1 MVVLVQGLVGKQLQ
15 MSARR
20 DTRNGHWFFRKMLRL
35 PDGRRVRIF
44 GVPTTCGLPNTKVGA
59 EEAERLTI
67 ARVLSTGEVKPTP
80 PPLTVPK
87 EIPTVRAFS
96 VTFLEQSRLVNK
108 VSTYCANEMSFRLHI
123 NPTLGHLRLCDVT
136 YAALVDFT
144 LAMASAP
151 RGRVSGRNCDKPLH
165 PKTINNVLKV
175 FHRMLVI
182 ARKRKLLDELPE
194 FEFLKV
200 PVPPFRFFSLEEI
213 DRILVAAAP
222 RWRPMIALATRTG
235 LRIGELIGLR
245 WEDVYLDSQVL
256 VVRQAIT
263 KGVLTTPKSGKPRE
277 VPLSDETAEILRS
290 IQHTRGPFVFAKADG
305 GHISQS
311 RATEALRAA
320 CTAAKIAPAGWHTLR
335 HSFASNLAESDT
347 SLKAIQEMLGHSS
360 IKETERYA
368 HLRQHHLR
376 ASVIKLDRGNVAA
389 LWQRSPENLV
399 TTLN

>member
-1 MVVLVQGLVGKQLQ
+1 
-15 MSARR
+15 
-20 DTRNGHWFFRKMLRL
+20 MLRL

-67 ARVLSTGEVKPTP
+67 ARVLATGDVKPTP
-80 PPLTVPK
+80 PPQPVKK
-87 EIPTVRAFS
+87 EVPTVRAFS
-96 VTFLEQSRLVNK
+96 VTFLEHSRMVNK
-108 VSTYCANEMSFRLHI
+108 VSTYNANEMCFRIHI
-123 NPTLGHLRLCDVT
+123 NPALGNLRLCDVS
-136 YAALVDFT
+136 YAVLADFT
-144 LAMASAP
+144 LALASAP
-151 RGRVSGRNCDKPLH
+151 RGNISRRKCDKPLH
-165 PKTINNVLKV
+165 PKSINNILKV

-182 ARKRKLLDELPE
+182 ARKRKLIDELPE

-200 PVPPFRFFSLEEI
+200 PAPPFRFFPLEEI
-213 DRILVAAAP
+213 DRILAAAAP
-222 RWRPMIALATRTG
+222 RWRPMIALASRTG

-245 WEDVYLDSQVL
+245 WEDVNLDSQVL

-277 VPLSDETAEILRS
+277 VPISDETTQILRS
-290 IQHTRGPFVFAKADG
+290 IQHTRGPFVFARADG
-305 GHISQS
+305 GHVNQS

-320 CTAAKIAPAGWHTLR
+320 CVAAKITPAGWHTLR

-368 HLRQHHLR
+368 HLRKHHLR
-376 ASVIKLDRGNVAA
+376 ASVTRLDRGNVAA
-389 LWQRSPENLV
+389 LWQRSSENSASS
-399 TTLN
+399 LN